1 VGPLPNVIER
11 SIHTRNTLPNKEG
24 SMVAHNTLKHEKHHK
39 TQEFRVCLRKTPK
52 KKKITHQLEH
62 PKFLK

>member
-11 SIHTRNTLPNKEG
+11 SIYTRNTLPNKEG

-52 KKKITHQLEH
+52 KKKITH
-62 PKFLK
+62 